1 MRVGI
6 LGCGAIANIITNF
19 AMEGKLGVEIKFF
32 YDRDMERAEN
42 LASQIDGR
50 VVLDLEDMLEHV
62 DLVIEAASPRAV
74 EEMVPLILKG
84 GKDVIVM
91 HPLPRIDEIATDLD
105 NTKHNKYF
113 NQAFNAVPVRM
124 AILKTLIKNNPKWN
138 HIE

>member
-1 MRVGI
+1 MNI
-6 LGCGAIANIITNF
+6 LKIKGAYIVN
-19 AMEGKLGVEIKFF
+19 KK
-32 YDRDMERAEN
+32 
-42 LASQIDGR
+42 
-50 VVLDLEDMLEHV
+50 MLE
-62 DLVIEAASPRAV
+62 
-74 EEMVPLILKG
+74 

-138 HIE
+138 HME